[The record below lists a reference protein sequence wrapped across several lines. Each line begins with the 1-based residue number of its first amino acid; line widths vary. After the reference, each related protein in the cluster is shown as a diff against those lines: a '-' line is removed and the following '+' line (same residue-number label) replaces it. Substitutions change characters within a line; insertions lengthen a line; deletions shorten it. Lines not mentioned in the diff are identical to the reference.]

1 MISCYVISY
10 LSKLS
15 KNKISV
21 ILKFVVRKQGPDIE
35 ISEEDIPLISG
46 GKNAISACNN
56 YNYLMQSYKTEKQ
69 DSFLH

>member
-10 LSKLS
+10 LSKLL

-21 ILKFVVRKQGPDIE
+21 ILKFVVYKQGPNIE
-35 ISEEDIPLISG
+35 NAEENMPLING
-46 GKNAISACNN
+46 GKNAISACNI
-56 YNYLMQSYKTEKQ
+56 YNYLMQSHKTEKK

>member
-56 YNYLMQSYKTEKQ
+56 
-69 DSFLH
+69 

>member
-10 LSKLS
+10 LSKLL
-15 KNKISV
+15 KNKISI
-21 ILKFVVRKQGPDIE
+21 ILKFVVCKQGPDIE
-35 ISEEDIPLISG
+35 NAEEITSLING

-56 YNYLMQSYKTEKQ
+56 YNYLLQSHKTEKK